1 MTLDQQR
8 KAGLVELA
16 ASVAGFAVLWHV
28 GGSVTNVA
36 ECDDFTKILVR
47 AREWARSEGIPWVRV
62 LH

>member
-8 KAGLVELA
+8 AAGFIQLVPRID
-16 ASVAGFAVLWHV
+16 GFAVLWHV

-36 ECDDFTKILVR
+36 ESDDFEAILDR
-47 AREWARSEGIPWVRV
+47 ARSWARSEDVPLVRG